1 MHKDPP
7 PAEVHKLRTTTRR
20 VEAIVSVLTQVEG
33 KESRR
38 LLKSI
43 EPIRKAAGGVR
54 EMDVLIGNARRL
66 ARYVEG
72 DSLTRLVEQ
81 LHIARR
87 QNAAELRRVLGR
99 RRTAA
104 RENLKAYSS
113 LIRKAMA
120 QEERKASA
128 NGLPDPSHE
137 GVHSAAANVVRELGA
152 WPPLNTENIH
162 AFRLKVKE
170 LRYILQL
177 SASANS
183 ELGEALGNVQRRIG
197 DWHDW
202 HQLHEIASEILTPE
216 RDPRAPGTR
225 RRDDQAK
232 IRSGALDGEQPS
244 RKVFLDARCARG
256 LRREEDQKATKPRS
270 LLQTIPDPGCR
281 TSDRNSARV
290 SFWRKQPTIALV
302 TVDECCFSM
311 PRIIMHRC
319 RASITTPTPCGAM
332 AS

>member
-1 MHKDPP
+1 MAEELERGRKAVRELSRTLKSMHKDPP
-7 PAEVHKLRTTTRR
+7 PVEVHKLRTTTRR

-54 EMDVLIGNARRL
+54 EMDVLIGDARRL

-104 RENLKAYSS
+104 RENLKAYSG
-113 LIRKAMA
+113 LIRRAIA

-128 NGLPDPSHE
+128 NGFPTPSHE
-137 GVHSAAANVVRELGA
+137 GIHSAAANVVRELGA
-152 WPPLNTENIH
+152 WPPLNAENIH

-177 SASANS
+177 SADANS
-183 ELGEALGNVQRRIG
+183 ELGESLGNVQRRIG

-216 RDPRAPGTR
+216 RDLALLERVDETTKR
-225 RRDDQAK
+225 KFDQAL
-232 IRSGALDGEQPS
+232 STANS
-244 RKVFLDARCARG
+244 
-256 LRREEDQKATKPRS
+256 LRAKY
-270 LLQTIPDPGCR
+270 
-281 TSDRNSARV
+281 
-290 SFWRKQPTIALV
+290 
-302 TVDECCFSM
+302 FSM
-311 PRIIMHRC
+311 PVAR
-319 RASITTPTPCGAM
+319 GA
-332 AS
+332 